1 MNSQRNNLLE
11 GNILNKLIW
20 LALPIMGT
28 SFLQMAYNLVDMLW
42 IGRLG
47 SGPVAAVGTAGFYT
61 WFSLSLIRLVQTG
74 TEVKIAQYIG
84 ANNQEKAGKTAAT
97 AIWYSV
103 VLAILFTA
111 IVLIFSNSL
120 IAFFGI
126 KDPVVEG
133 QAVTFLRI
141 VGSGMIVSFLNPVMS
156 CVYNGAGKSAVP
168 FRANAVGLIANLIL
182 DPVFIFVLGLGV
194 SGAAIATVLSQ
205 VFVTLILIYL
215 YKVDKPFSGFVGAKG
230 LSFESVN
237 EITHIGLPVALQ
249 SGLFTI
255 FGILIAKVIASFGA
269 DAIAA
274 QKVGVQIEAIS
285 YMTASG
291 FAAAVGAFTGQNYGA
306 GNIKRV
312 KEGIITAF
320 GVMGVFG
327 IFTTLLLYGFAEPL
341 YKIFISSGD
350 SVPIGISYLKILGI
364 SQFFMCV
371 EITLTGLYNGLGK
384 TRPPAI
390 MSVIFTGA
398 RVPAAML
405 LSSPALFGLDGVW
418 WTITITSMIKGI
430 LMIIMSYRLTKQ
442 YDKKESYA

>member
-1 MNSQRNNLLE
+1 MNSQKNNLLE
-11 GNILNKLIW
+11 GNILQRLIW

-61 WFSLSLIRLVQTG
+61 WFSLSLVRLVQTG
-74 TEVKIAQYIG
+74 TEVKVAQYIG
-84 ANNQEKAGKTAAT
+84 AGNQKKAGETAAS

-103 VLAILFTA
+103 GLALLFTA
-111 IVLIFSNSL
+111 VILVFSQPLIS
-120 IAFFGI
+120 FFGI
-126 KDPVVEG
+126 KDAVVEG

-141 VGSGMIVSFLNPVMS
+141 VGAGMVVSFLNPVMS
-156 CVYNGAGKSAVP
+156 CVYNGAGKSAIP

-182 DPVFIFVLGLGV
+182 DPVFIFKLGLGV
-194 SGAAIATVLSQ
+194 SGAAYATVLSQ
-205 VFVTLILIYL
+205 AVVTFILVYL
-215 YKVDKPFSGFVGAKG
+215 YKVDKPFEGFVGAKG
-230 LSFESVN
+230 LFGDSIR

-255 FGILIAKVIASFGA
+255 FGILIAKVIAGFGA

-291 FAAAVGAFTGQNYGA
+291 FAAAVGAFTGQNFGA
-306 GNIKRV
+306 GNMKRV
-312 KEGIITAF
+312 KEGVITAF
-320 GVMGVFG
+320 WVMGGFG
-327 IFTTLLLYGFAEPL
+327 VFTTVLLYAFAEPL

-371 EITLTGLYNGLGK
+371 EIALTGLYNGLGK
-384 TRPPAI
+384 TRPPAV

-398 RVPAAML
+398 RVPISMV
-405 LSSPALFGLDGVW
+405 LSMPMFLGLDGVW
-418 WTITITSMIKGI
+418 WTITISSMIKGV
-430 LMIIMSYRLTKQ
+430 LMIFMSMNLIKQ
-442 YDKKESYA
+442 YEKKKVAL